1 MIPKKSLQTFKKLY
15 ETRFK
20 EELTDQEAL
29 KRATR
34 ILNLYRLLYRPS
46 SYDLT
51 KINQPNK
58 MTIKS
63 NKSYDPET

>member
-1 MIPKKSLQTFKKLY
+1 MISKKSLQTFKKLY

-34 ILNLYRLLYRPS
+34 ILNLYKLLYRPS

-51 KINQPNK
+51 EINQMNK

-63 NKSYDPET
+63 NKAYGPET